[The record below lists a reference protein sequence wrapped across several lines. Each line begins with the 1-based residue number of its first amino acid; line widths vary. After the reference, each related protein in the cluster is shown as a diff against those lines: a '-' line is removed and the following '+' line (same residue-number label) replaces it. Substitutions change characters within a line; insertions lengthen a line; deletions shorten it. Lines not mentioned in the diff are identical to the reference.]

1 MITLNKVLF
10 KVILLFFVSIS
21 IGADKGIDYY
31 NNNEFKKARQYYE
44 SILIDRNDDPA
55 ANFGVGAT
63 AFQQQDYEAAMK
75 GFETALGTDNDK
87 LKSSAYYNM
96 ANILAQNKRLEES
109 LAFFRKSLELN
120 PNDLDAKINY
130 ELIKFQLQQQ
140 QQQQNQDQNQNETEN
155 NKDDEQTGD
164 QKKQD
169 QQQDKQQQDKQQQ
182 EQNEQ
187 NDFLDE
193 EKSEQQSNQNEEQQE
208 DQTQQKQDIAENE
221 KQESQDKQNAAAILD
236 ALKKDEK
243 INKKQQMSRAKKR
256 KLEKDW

>member
-1 MITLNKVLF
+1 MTALNKVLVRF
-10 KVILLFFVSIS
+10 CPLFFVSIS

-31 NNNEFKKARQYYE
+31 NNNEFEKARQYYE
-44 SILIDRNDDPA
+44 SVIMDRNDDPA
-55 ANFGVGAT
+55 ANFGLGST
-63 AFQQQDYEAAMK
+63 AFQQQDYAAAMK
-75 GFETALGTDNDK
+75 GFETALGTDNNE

-96 ANILAQNKRLEES
+96 ANILAQNQRLEES

-120 PNDLDAKINY
+120 PSDLDAKINY

-140 QQQQNQDQNQNETEN
+140 QQNQDQNKNQDEN

-164 QKKQD
+164 QK
-169 QQQDKQQQDKQQQ
+169 QQDKQQQ
-182 EQNEQ
+182 EQNAK
-187 NDFLDE
+187 NDSSDE
-193 EKSEQQSNQNEEQQE
+193 EESEQQSNQNEDQQE
-208 DQTQQKQDIAENE
+208 DQSQQQQQDMAENG

-243 INKKQQMSRAKKR
+243 INKKQQMSRTKKR

>member
-1 MITLNKVLF
+1 MTALNKVLVRF
-10 KVILLFFVSIS
+10 CPLFFVSIS

-31 NNNEFKKARQYYE
+31 NNNEFEKARQYYE
-44 SILIDRNDDPA
+44 SVIMNRNDDPA
-55 ANFGVGAT
+55 ANFGLGST
-63 AFQQQDYEAAMK
+63 AFQQQDYAAAMK
-75 GFETALGTDNDK
+75 GFETALGTDNNE

-96 ANILAQNKRLEES
+96 ANILAQNERLEES

-120 PNDLDAKINY
+120 PSDLDAKINY

-140 QQQQNQDQNQNETEN
+140 QQNQDQNKNQDEN

-164 QKKQD
+164 QK
-169 QQQDKQQQDKQQQ
+169 QQDKQQDKQQQ
-182 EQNEQ
+182 EQNAK
-187 NDFLDE
+187 NDSSDE
-193 EKSEQQSNQNEEQQE
+193 EESEQQSNQNEDQQE
-208 DQTQQKQDIAENE
+208 DQSQQQQQDMAENG

>member
-1 MITLNKVLF
+1 MTALNKVLF
-10 KVILLFFVSIS
+10 KFFLLFFVSIS
-21 IGADKGIDYY
+21 IGADKGIDHY
-31 NNNEFKKARQYYE
+31 NNNEFEKARQYYE

-55 ANFGVGAT
+55 ANFGLGAT
-63 AFQQQDYEAAMK
+63 AFQQQDYAAAMK

-96 ANILAQNKRLEES
+96 ANILAQNERLEES

-120 PNDLDAKINY
+120 PSDLDAKINY

-140 QQQQNQDQNQNETEN
+140 QQQQNQDQNQNQDDN
-155 NKDDEQTGD
+155 DKNDEQSGD

-169 QQQDKQQQDKQQQ
+169 QQKDKQRQ
-182 EQNEQ
+182 EQNAQ
-187 NDFLDE
+187 NDSSDE
-193 EKSEQQSNQNEEQQE
+193 QESEQQSNQNEDQQE
-208 DQTQQKQDIAENE
+208 DQTQQQQQDIAENE
-221 KQESQDKQNAAAILD
+221 KQKSQDKQNAAAILD

>member
-1 MITLNKVLF
+1 MTALNKVLF
-10 KVILLFFVSIS
+10 KFFLLFFVSIS
-21 IGADKGIDYY
+21 IGADKGIDHY
-31 NNNEFKKARQYYE
+31 NNNEFEKARQYYE

-55 ANFGVGAT
+55 ANFGLGAT
-63 AFQQQDYEAAMK
+63 AFQQQDYAAAMK
-75 GFETALGTDNDK
+75 GFETTLGTDNDK

-96 ANILAQNKRLEES
+96 ANILAQNQRLEES

-120 PNDLDAKINY
+120 PSDLDAKINY

-140 QQQQNQDQNQNETEN
+140 QQQQNQDEN
-155 NKDDEQTGD
+155 DKDDEQSGD

-169 QQQDKQQQDKQQQ
+169 QQKDKQQQ
-182 EQNEQ
+182 EQNAQ
-187 NDFLDE
+187 NDSSDE
-193 EKSEQQSNQNEEQQE
+193 QESEQQSNQNENQQE
-208 DQTQQKQDIAENE
+208 DQTQQQQQDIAENE

>member
-1 MITLNKVLF
+1 MTALNKVLF
-10 KVILLFFVSIS
+10 NFFLLFFVSIS
-21 IGADKGIDYY
+21 IGEDKGIDHY
-31 NNNEFKKARQYYE
+31 NNNEFEKARQYYE

-55 ANFGVGAT
+55 ANFGLGST
-63 AFQQQDYEAAMK
+63 AFQQQDYASAMK

-96 ANILAQNKRLEES
+96 ANILAQNQRLEES

-120 PNDLDAKINY
+120 PSDLDAKINY

-140 QQQQNQDQNQNETEN
+140 QQQQNQDQNQNQDEN
-155 NKDDEQTGD
+155 DKNDEQSGD

-169 QQQDKQQQDKQQQ
+169 QQKDKQQQ
-182 EQNEQ
+182 EQNAQ
-187 NDFLDE
+187 NDSSDE
-193 EKSEQQSNQNEEQQE
+193 QKSEQKSNQNEDQQE
-208 DQTQQKQDIAENE
+208 DQTQQQQQDIAENE

>member
-1 MITLNKVLF
+1 MTALNKVLF
-10 KVILLFFVSIS
+10 KFFLLFFVSIS
-21 IGADKGIDYY
+21 IGADKGIDHY
-31 NNNEFKKARQYYE
+31 NNNEFEKARQYYE

-55 ANFGVGAT
+55 ANFGLGAT
-63 AFQQQDYEAAMK
+63 AFQQQDYAAAMK

-96 ANILAQNKRLEES
+96 ANILAQNQRLEES

-120 PNDLDAKINY
+120 PSDLDAKINY

-140 QQQQNQDQNQNETEN
+140 QQQQNQDQNQNQDEN
-155 NKDDEQTGD
+155 DKDDEQSGD

-169 QQQDKQQQDKQQQ
+169 QQKDKQQQ
-182 EQNEQ
+182 EQNAQ
-187 NDFLDE
+187 NDSSDE
-193 EKSEQQSNQNEEQQE
+193 QESEQQSNQNEDQQE
-208 DQTQQKQDIAENE
+208 DQTQQQQDIAENE

>member
-1 MITLNKVLF
+1 MPGLNKFL
-10 KVILLFFVSIS
+10 LRLCPLFFLSIC

-31 NNNEFKKARQYYE
+31 NNNEFEKARQYYE

-55 ANFGVGAT
+55 ANFGLGST
-63 AFQQQDYEAAMK
+63 AFQQQDYAAAMK

-96 ANILAQNKRLEES
+96 GNILAQNQRLEES

-120 PNDLDAKINY
+120 PSDLDSKINY

-140 QQQQNQDQNQNETEN
+140 QNQDEN
-155 NKDDEQTGD
+155 DKDDEQSGD

-169 QQQDKQQQDKQQQ
+169 QQKDEQQQ
-182 EQNEQ
+182 EQNAQ
-187 NDFLDE
+187 NDSSDE
-193 EKSEQQSNQNEEQQE
+193 QESDQPSNQNKDQQE
-208 DQTQQKQDIAENE
+208 DQTQQKQQDIAENE

>member
-1 MITLNKVLF
+1 MTALNKVLVRF
-10 KVILLFFVSIS
+10 CPLFFVSIS

-31 NNNEFKKARQYYE
+31 NNNEFEKARQYYE
-44 SILIDRNDDPA
+44 SVIMDRNDDPA
-55 ANFGVGAT
+55 ANFGLGST
-63 AFQQQDYEAAMK
+63 AFQQQDYAAAMK
-75 GFETALGTDNDK
+75 GFETALGTDNNE

-96 ANILAQNKRLEES
+96 ANILAQNQRLEES

-120 PNDLDAKINY
+120 PSDLDAKINY

-140 QQQQNQDQNQNETEN
+140 QQNQDQNKNQDEN

-164 QKKQD
+164 QK
-169 QQQDKQQQDKQQQ
+169 QQDKQQQ
-182 EQNEQ
+182 EQNAK
-187 NDFLDE
+187 NDSSDE
-193 EKSEQQSNQNEEQQE
+193 EESEQQSNQNEDQQE
-208 DQTQQKQDIAENE
+208 DQSQQEQQDMAENG

-243 INKKQQMSRAKKR
+243 INKKQQMSLTKKR

>member
-1 MITLNKVLF
+1 MTALNKVLVRF
-10 KVILLFFVSIS
+10 CPLFFVSIS

-31 NNNEFKKARQYYE
+31 NNNEFEKARQYYE
-44 SILIDRNDDPA
+44 SVIMDRNDDPA
-55 ANFGVGAT
+55 ANFGLGST
-63 AFQQQDYEAAMK
+63 AFQQQDYAAAMK
-75 GFETALGTDNDK
+75 GFETALGTDNNE

-96 ANILAQNKRLEES
+96 ANILAQNQRLEES

-120 PNDLDAKINY
+120 PSDLDAKINY

-140 QQQQNQDQNQNETEN
+140 QQQQNQDQNQNQDEN
-155 NKDDEQTGD
+155 DKDDEQSGD

-169 QQQDKQQQDKQQQ
+169 QQKDKQQQ
-182 EQNEQ
+182 EQNAQ
-187 NDFLDE
+187 NDSSDE
-193 EKSEQQSNQNEEQQE
+193 QESEQQSNQNEDQQE
-208 DQTQQKQDIAENE
+208 DQTQQQQQDIAENE

>member
-1 MITLNKVLF
+1 MTALNKVLF
-10 KVILLFFVSIS
+10 KFFLLFFVSIS
-21 IGADKGIDYY
+21 IGADKGIDHY
-31 NNNEFKKARQYYE
+31 NNNEFEKARQYYE

-55 ANFGVGAT
+55 ANFGLGAT
-63 AFQQQDYEAAMK
+63 AFQQQDYAAAMK

-96 ANILAQNKRLEES
+96 ANILAQNQRLEES

-120 PNDLDAKINY
+120 PSDLDAKINY

-140 QQQQNQDQNQNETEN
+140 QNQDQNQNQDEN
-155 NKDDEQTGD
+155 NKDDEQSRD
-164 QKKQD
+164 KKIQD
-169 QQQDKQQQDKQQQ
+169 QQKDKQQQ

-187 NDFLDE
+187 NDSSDE
-193 EKSEQQSNQNEEQQE
+193 KNSEQQSNQNEDQQE
-208 DQTQQKQDIAENE
+208 DQTQQQQQDIAENE

>member
-1 MITLNKVLF
+1 MTALNKVLVRF
-10 KVILLFFVSIS
+10 CPLFFVSIS

-31 NNNEFKKARQYYE
+31 NNNEFEKARQYYE
-44 SILIDRNDDPA
+44 SVIMDRNDDPA
-55 ANFGVGAT
+55 ANFGLGST
-63 AFQQQDYEAAMK
+63 AFQQQDYAAAMK

-120 PNDLDAKINY
+120 PSDLDAKINY
-130 ELIKFQLQQQ
+130 ELIKFQLHQQ
-140 QQQQNQDQNQNETEN
+140 QQQQNQDQNQNQDEN
-155 NKDDEQTGD
+155 NKDDEQSGD
-164 QKKQD
+164 KKKQD
-169 QQQDKQQQDKQQQ
+169 QQKDKQQQ
-182 EQNEQ
+182 EQNAQ
-187 NDFLDE
+187 NDSSDE
-193 EKSEQQSNQNEEQQE
+193 QKSEQQSNQNEDQQE
-208 DQTQQKQDIAENE
+208 DQTQQQQQDIAENE

>member
-1 MITLNKVLF
+1 MMTALNKVLF
-10 KVILLFFVSIS
+10 RFCPLFFISVS

-31 NNNEFKKARQYYE
+31 NNNEFEKARQYYE
-44 SILIDRNDDPA
+44 SVIMDRNNDPA
-55 ANFGVGAT
+55 ANFGLGVT
-63 AFQQQDYEAAMK
+63 AFQQQDYAAAMK

-96 ANILAQNKRLEES
+96 GNILAQNQRLEES

-120 PNDLDAKINY
+120 PSDLDSKINY

-140 QQQQNQDQNQNETEN
+140 QQNQDQNQNQDEN
-155 NKDDEQTGD
+155 DKDDEQSGD

-169 QQQDKQQQDKQQQ
+169 QEKDEQQQ
-182 EQNEQ
+182 EQNAQ
-187 NDFLDE
+187 NDSSDE
-193 EKSEQQSNQNEEQQE
+193 QESEQKSNQNEDQQE
-208 DQTQQKQDIAENE
+208 DQTQQQQQDIAENE
-221 KQESQDKQNAAAILD
+221 KQESQDKQNAVAILD

-243 INKKQQMSRAKKR
+243 INKKHQMSITKKR

>member
-1 MITLNKVLF
+1 MTALNKVLVRF
-10 KVILLFFVSIS
+10 CPLFFVSIS

-31 NNNEFKKARQYYE
+31 NNNEFEKARQYYE
-44 SILIDRNDDPA
+44 SVIMDRNDDPA
-55 ANFGVGAT
+55 ANFGLGST
-63 AFQQQDYEAAMK
+63 AFQQQDYAAAMK
-75 GFETALGTDNDK
+75 GFETALGTDNNE

-96 ANILAQNKRLEES
+96 ANILAQNERLEES

-120 PNDLDAKINY
+120 PSDLDAKINY

-140 QQQQNQDQNQNETEN
+140 QQNQDQNKNQDEN

-164 QKKQD
+164 QK
-169 QQQDKQQQDKQQQ
+169 QQDKQQQ
-182 EQNEQ
+182 EQNAK
-187 NDFLDE
+187 NDSSDE
-193 EKSEQQSNQNEEQQE
+193 EESEQQSNQNEDQQE
-208 DQTQQKQDIAENE
+208 DQSQQQQQDMAENG

-243 INKKQQMSRAKKR
+243 INKKQQMSRTKKR

>member
-1 MITLNKVLF
+1 MTALNKVLF
-10 KVILLFFVSIS
+10 KFFLLFFVSIS
-21 IGADKGIDYY
+21 IGADKGIDHY
-31 NNNEFKKARQYYE
+31 NNNEFEKARQYYE

-55 ANFGVGAT
+55 ANFGLGST
-63 AFQQQDYEAAMK
+63 AFQQQDYAAAMK

-96 ANILAQNKRLEES
+96 ANILAQNQRLEES

-120 PNDLDAKINY
+120 PSDLDAKINY

-140 QQQQNQDQNQNETEN
+140 QQQQNQDQNQNQDEN
-155 NKDDEQTGD
+155 DKDDEQSGD

-169 QQQDKQQQDKQQQ
+169 QQKDEQQQ
-182 EQNEQ
+182 EQNAQ
-187 NDFLDE
+187 NDSSDE
-193 EKSEQQSNQNEEQQE
+193 QESEQQSNQNEDQQE
-208 DQTQQKQDIAENE
+208 DQTQQQQQDIAENE
-221 KQESQDKQNAAAILD
+221 KQESQDKQNAIAILD

-256 KLEKDW
+256 KLEKDWCPG

>member
-1 MITLNKVLF
+1 MTALNKVLF
-10 KVILLFFVSIS
+10 RFFLLFFVSIV
-21 IGADKGIDYY
+21 IGADKGIDHY
-31 NNNEFKKARQYYE
+31 NNNEFEKARQYYE

-55 ANFGVGAT
+55 ANFGLGAT
-63 AFQQQDYEAAMK
+63 AFQQQDYAAAMK

-96 ANILAQNKRLEES
+96 ANILAQNQRLEES

-120 PNDLDAKINY
+120 PSDLDAKINY

-140 QQQQNQDQNQNETEN
+140 QQQQNQDQNKNQDEN

-169 QQQDKQQQDKQQQ
+169 QQQEQKAKNDSSDEQ
-182 EQNEQ
+182 E
-187 NDFLDE
+187 
-193 EKSEQQSNQNEEQQE
+193 SEQQSNQNEDQQE
-208 DQTQQKQDIAENE
+208 DQTQQQQQDIAENE
-221 KQESQDKQNAAAILD
+221 KQKSQDKQNAAAILD

>member
-1 MITLNKVLF
+1 MTALNKVLF
-10 KVILLFFVSIS
+10 KFFLLFFVSIS
-21 IGADKGIDYY
+21 IGADKGIDHY
-31 NNNEFKKARQYYE
+31 NNNEFEKARQYYE

-55 ANFGVGAT
+55 ANFGLGAT
-63 AFQQQDYEAAMK
+63 AFQQQDYAAAMK

-120 PNDLDAKINY
+120 PSDLDAKINY

-140 QQQQNQDQNQNETEN
+140 QQQQNKDQNQNQDEKD
-155 NKDDEQTGD
+155 KDDEQSGD

-169 QQQDKQQQDKQQQ
+169 QKKDKQQQ
-182 EQNEQ
+182 EQNTQNDSSDEQ
-187 NDFLDE
+187 N
-193 EKSEQQSNQNEEQQE
+193 SEQQSNQNEDQQE
-208 DQTQQKQDIAENE
+208 DQTQQQQQDIAENE

>member
-1 MITLNKVLF
+1 MAALNKVLF
-10 KVILLFFVSIS
+10 RFCPLFFVSIT

-31 NNNEFKKARQYYE
+31 NNNEFEKARQYYE

-55 ANFGVGAT
+55 ANFGLGST
-63 AFQQQDYEAAMK
+63 AFQQQDYAAAMK

-96 ANILAQNKRLEES
+96 ANILAQNQRLEES

-120 PNDLDAKINY
+120 PSDLDAKINY

-140 QQQQNQDQNQNETEN
+140 QQQQNQDQNQNQDEN
-155 NKDDEQTGD
+155 DKDDEQSGD

-169 QQQDKQQQDKQQQ
+169 QQKDKQQQ
-182 EQNEQ
+182 EQNAQ
-187 NDFLDE
+187 NDSSDE
-193 EKSEQQSNQNEEQQE
+193 QESEQQSNQNEDQQE
-208 DQTQQKQDIAENE
+208 DQTQQQQQDIAENE

>member
-1 MITLNKVLF
+1 MTALNKVLF
-10 KVILLFFVSIS
+10 KFFLLFFVSIS
-21 IGADKGIDYY
+21 IGADKGIDHY
-31 NNNEFKKARQYYE
+31 NNNEFEKARQYYE

-55 ANFGVGAT
+55 ANFGLGST
-63 AFQQQDYEAAMK
+63 AFQQQDYAAAMK

-96 ANILAQNKRLEES
+96 ANILAQNQRLEES

-120 PNDLDAKINY
+120 PSDLDAKINY

-140 QQQQNQDQNQNETEN
+140 QNQDQNQNQDEN
-155 NKDDEQTGD
+155 DKDDEQSGD

-169 QQQDKQQQDKQQQ
+169 QQKDKQQQ
-182 EQNEQ
+182 EQNAQ
-187 NDFLDE
+187 NDSSDE
-193 EKSEQQSNQNEEQQE
+193 QESEQQSNQNEDQQE
-208 DQTQQKQDIAENE
+208 DQTQQQQQDIAENE
-221 KQESQDKQNAAAILD
+221 KQKSQDKQNAAAILD

>member
-1 MITLNKVLF
+1 MTALNKVLF
-10 KVILLFFVSIS
+10 KFFLLFFVSIS
-21 IGADKGIDYY
+21 IGADKGIDHY
-31 NNNEFKKARQYYE
+31 NNNEFEKARQYYE

-55 ANFGVGAT
+55 ANFGLGAT
-63 AFQQQDYEAAMK
+63 AFQQQDYAAAMK
-75 GFETALGTDNDK
+75 GFETTLGTDNDK

-96 ANILAQNKRLEES
+96 ANILAQNQRLEES

-120 PNDLDAKINY
+120 PSDLDAKINY

-140 QQQQNQDQNQNETEN
+140 QQQQNQDQNQNQDEN
-155 NKDDEQTGD
+155 NKDDEQSGD
-164 QKKQD
+164 KKIQD
-169 QQQDKQQQDKQQQ
+169 QQKDKQQQ
-182 EQNEQ
+182 EQNAQNDSSDEQ
-187 NDFLDE
+187 N
-193 EKSEQQSNQNEEQQE
+193 SEQQSNQNEDQQE
-208 DQTQQKQDIAENE
+208 DQTQQQQQDIAENE

>member
-1 MITLNKVLF
+1 MIALNKVLF
-10 KVILLFFVSIS
+10 KFCFLFFVSIS
-21 IGADKGIDYY
+21 IGADKGIDHY

-63 AFQQQDYEAAMK
+63 AFQQQYYEAAMK

-96 ANILAQNKRLEES
+96 ANILAHNQRLEES
-109 LAFFRKSLELN
+109 LTFFRKSLELN
-120 PNDLDAKINY
+120 PSDLDAKINY

-140 QQQQNQDQNQNETEN
+140 QQQQNQDQNQNEAEN
-155 NKDDEQTGD
+155 NKDDEQSGD
-164 QKKQD
+164 NKKQD
-169 QQQDKQQQDKQQQ
+169 QQKDKQQQ
-182 EQNEQ
+182 EQNAQ
-187 NDFLDE
+187 NDSLDE
-193 EKSEQQSNQNEEQQE
+193 EKSEQQSNQNEQQQE
-208 DQTQQKQDIAENE
+208 DQTQQQQDIAENE

>member
-1 MITLNKVLF
+1 MTALNKVLVRF
-10 KVILLFFVSIS
+10 CPLFFVSIS

-31 NNNEFKKARQYYE
+31 NNNEFEKARQYYE
-44 SILIDRNDDPA
+44 SVIMDRNDDPA
-55 ANFGVGAT
+55 ANFGLGST
-63 AFQQQDYEAAMK
+63 AFQQQDYSTAMK

-96 ANILAQNKRLEES
+96 ANILAQNQRLEES

-120 PNDLDAKINY
+120 PSDLDAKINY

-140 QQQQNQDQNQNETEN
+140 QQQQNQDQNQNQDEN
-155 NKDDEQTGD
+155 DKDDEQSGD

-169 QQQDKQQQDKQQQ
+169 QQKDKQQ
-182 EQNEQ
+182 EQNAQNDSSDEQ
-187 NDFLDE
+187 N
-193 EKSEQQSNQNEEQQE
+193 SEQQSNQNEDQQE
-208 DQTQQKQDIAENE
+208 DQTQQQQQDIAENE

-243 INKKQQMSRAKKR
+243 INKKQQMSRTKKR

>member
-1 MITLNKVLF
+1 M
-10 KVILLFFVSIS
+10 SIS

-31 NNNEFKKARQYYE
+31 NNNEFEKARQYYE

-55 ANFGVGAT
+55 ANFGLGAT
-63 AFQQQDYEAAMK
+63 AFQQQDYAAAMK
-75 GFETALGTDNDK
+75 GFETALGTDNNE

-96 ANILAQNKRLEES
+96 ANILAQNERLEES

-120 PNDLDAKINY
+120 PSDLDAKINY

-140 QQQQNQDQNQNETEN
+140 QQQNQDQNKNQDEN

-164 QKKQD
+164 QK
-169 QQQDKQQQDKQQQ
+169 QQDKQQQ
-182 EQNEQ
+182 EQNAK
-187 NDFLDE
+187 NDSSDE
-193 EKSEQQSNQNEEQQE
+193 EESEQQSNQNEDQQE
-208 DQTQQKQDIAENE
+208 DQSQQQQQDMAENG

-243 INKKQQMSRAKKR
+243 INKKQQMSRTKKR

>member
-1 MITLNKVLF
+1 MTALNKVLF
-10 KVILLFFVSIS
+10 RFCPLFFVSIS

-31 NNNEFKKARQYYE
+31 NNNEFEKARQYYE
-44 SILIDRNDDPA
+44 SVIMDRNDDPA
-55 ANFGVGAT
+55 ANFGLGST
-63 AFQQQDYEAAMK
+63 AFQQQDYAAAMK
-75 GFETALGTDNDK
+75 GFETALGTDNNE

-96 ANILAQNKRLEES
+96 ANILAQNQRLEES

-120 PNDLDAKINY
+120 PSDLDAKINY

-140 QQQQNQDQNQNETEN
+140 QQNQDQNQNQDES

-169 QQQDKQQQDKQQQ
+169 QQQDKQQQ
-182 EQNEQ
+182 EQNAQ
-187 NDFLDE
+187 NDSSDE
-193 EKSEQQSNQNEEQQE
+193 EESEKQSNQNEDQQE
-208 DQTQQKQDIAENE
+208 NQSQQQQENIAENE

-243 INKKQQMSRAKKR
+243 INKKQQMSRTKRR

>member
-1 MITLNKVLF
+1 MTALNKVLF
-10 KVILLFFVSIS
+10 KFFLLFFVSIS
-21 IGADKGIDYY
+21 IGADKGIDHY
-31 NNNEFKKARQYYE
+31 NNNEFEKARQYYE
-44 SILIDRNDDPA
+44 SVIMDRNDDPA
-55 ANFGVGAT
+55 ANFGLGST
-63 AFQQQDYEAAMK
+63 AFQQQDYAAAMK

-96 ANILAQNKRLEES
+96 ANILAQNQRLEES

-120 PNDLDAKINY
+120 PSDLDAKINY

-140 QQQQNQDQNQNETEN
+140 QQQQNQDQNQNQDEN
-155 NKDDEQTGD
+155 DKDDEQSGD

-169 QQQDKQQQDKQQQ
+169 QQKDEQQQ
-182 EQNEQ
+182 EQNAQ
-187 NDFLDE
+187 NDSSDE
-193 EKSEQQSNQNEEQQE
+193 QESEQQSNQNEDQQE
-208 DQTQQKQDIAENE
+208 DQTQQQQQDIAENE